1 MTTIKSRLPKRTTTD
16 VTITANAG
24 TPSSSGWPTAGPP
37 TQTPGSLSIPI
48 PSQALTNL
56 ARKSQRLTCRD
67 DITLRLPHAAI
78 QALAQQARFWESCI
92 DELPPRLRSTA
103 PPSRPLPGDGPRH
116 RASTRRRLPATGRHA
131 SPTAHLRRLPQP
143 HNPTAK
149 RPSHPGPRS
158 RLGPV
163 TIYRH
168 LQCPSPRTP
177 KATDPQ

>member
-1 MTTIKSRLPKRTTTD
+1 MTTVHTRPSRRTTTD
-16 VTITANAG
+16 VTING
-24 TPSSSGWPTAGPP
+24 ECWH
-37 TQTPGSLSIPI
+37 PI
-48 PSQALTNL
+48 IKWLADCRSADPDPRLFIDPHSVLGLDQL

-103 PPSRPLPGDGPRH
+103 PPSGHFQEMALAIEQALDDAYRP
-116 RASTRRRLPATGRHA
+116 PAAT
-131 SPTAHLRRLPQP
+131 PPQP
-143 HNPTAK
+143 PTCADCRNPIAPQQNARATLDLD
-149 RPSHPGPRS
+149 P

-168 LQCPSPRTP
+168 LQCQSPRTP
-177 KATDPQ
+177 KATDPH